1 MDYLRSSIGKQA
13 HQASLFHVAWEKQTY
28 INILYLL
35 ISFPLGICYFVF
47 LIIGLIASTTSL
59 AILGVLFIYLLSR
72 AWWRLGSFERTLAM
86 EWLHID
92 IRPMSLPPKPG
103 MNWWERIRV
112 HASNPV
118 TWKILAYLLIKF
130 PLGILSFVVI
140 INMLVLMLGFVTI
153 SLTLGLIIAPFV
165 YLIGLFTRKRQK
177 GEQIALK
184 SASTVEAIGG
194 NLPWYSWQNLS
205 NHHGWLLPLVMTGF
219 GFAAIAFHVF
229 NALAAISGQFAQ
241 TMLGMSDAKIRLAQ
255 AKAMAEEERAKAEQ
269 AERSRRELIINVSH
283 ELRTPVASIRGHVE
297 SLLMAVEDEGSQSLS
312 PDELR
317 DYLAIVYRE
326 SERLSVLVDDLLS
339 LARLD
344 ADKLHLDIVPI
355 PGGEVVEEVYTSM
368 APLARRERQVTLV
381 SKVDPMLPYVLA
393 DRQRLAQ
400 VLLNLV
406 RNAIAYT
413 PQGGI
418 VSIALE
424 RADAHHLVITV
435 ADTGIGI
442 PSDELE
448 RIFERFYRT
457 DASRARSSGG
467 FGLGLTIVRDL
478 VEAMEGT
485 ISVESKVGEGSC
497 FRVLLPVAVAGYHA
511 TVKDEPF
518 A

>member
-1 MDYLRSSIGKQA
+1 MDYLRSSISKQA
-13 HQASLFHVAWEKQTY
+13 RQESLFHVTWEKQTY

-35 ISFPLGICYFVF
+35 ISFPLGICYFII
-47 LIIGLIASTTSL
+47 LIVGLVASTTTL
-59 AILGVLFIYLLSR
+59 AILGAPFLYLLSR
-72 AWWRLGSFERTLAM
+72 AWWYLGSFERMLAM

-103 MNWWERIRV
+103 MNWWERIRL

-118 TWKILAYLLIKF
+118 TWKSLAYLLIKL

-140 INMLVLMLGFVTI
+140 INMFVLMIGFITV

-165 YLIGLFTRKRQK
+165 YLISLFTRKRPDGQK
-177 GEQIALK
+177 
-184 SASTVEAIGG
+184 TVTRPVSMVDISSG
-194 NLPWYSWQNLS
+194 NLPWYSWENLRRR
-205 NHHGWLLPLVMTGF
+205 HGWLLLLVMTGF

-229 NALAAISGQFAQ
+229 NALALMSGQFAQ
-241 TMLGMSDAKIRLAQ
+241 AMLGMSDAKIRLAQ
-255 AKAMAEEERAKAEQ
+255 AKAMAEEERARAEQ

-297 SLLMAVEDEGSQSLS
+297 SLLMAVEDEESQRLS
-312 PDELR
+312 PEELR

-326 SERLSVLVDDLLS
+326 SERLSALVDDLLS

-355 PGGEVVEEVYTSM
+355 PAGEVVEEVYTSM

-381 SKVDPMLPYVLA
+381 ANVAPTLPYVLA

-406 RNAIAYT
+406 RNAITYT

-424 RADAHHLVITV
+424 QADADHLALMV

-442 PSDELE
+442 PAHDLE

-478 VEAMEGT
+478 VEAMGGT

-497 FRVLLPVAVAGYHA
+497 FRVLLPVAIAGYHA